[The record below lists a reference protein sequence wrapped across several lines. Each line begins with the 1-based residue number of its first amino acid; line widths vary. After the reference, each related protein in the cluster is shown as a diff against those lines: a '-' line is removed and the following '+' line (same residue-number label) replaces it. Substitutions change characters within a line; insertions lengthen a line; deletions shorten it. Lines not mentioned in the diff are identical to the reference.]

1 MRGCCLSSLQEGAL
15 GFAFGADGGAAPRWT
30 PDPATETRCAH
41 HGSSPWA
48 YSEAQGGLGSHRPHR
63 KLRLREVQAPPEDT
77 QCWTTEAGQCL
88 PAPEVAGAVKGAGAP
103 TDTEALA
110 QTGPL
115 APAATHSFTCSTACG
130 WLASCG
136 GPEPDPGVG
145 VRGRGG
151 GGTVGSQSR
160 KLRGRGS
167 TWGAKRPPLPS
178 HPSFWDKTK
187 VGGQWGSAGTFSP
200 AEPPD
205 FTAQLPVEP
214 EPLASPSQRGR
225 PNCPL
230 SDGPEGRPSSH
241 RGSGCRPL
249 GQPGSS

>member
-1 MRGCCLSSLQEGAL
+1 MLDNRSGTVPASPRGGRGCEGS
-15 GFAFGADGGAAPRWT
+15 R
-30 PDPATETRCAH
+30 
-41 HGSSPWA
+41 
-48 YSEAQGGLGSHRPHR
+48 GSHGHRSSRPDRPPSSSRHSQPH
-63 KLRLREVQAPPEDT
+63 LQPRL
-77 QCWTTEAGQCL
+77 
-88 PAPEVAGAVKGAGAP
+88 
-103 TDTEALA
+103 
-110 QTGPL
+110 
-115 APAATHSFTCSTACG
+115 
-130 WLASCG
+130 WLARVMRRPRA
-136 GPEPDPGVG
+136 GP
-145 VRGRGG
+145 RGG
-151 GGTVGSQSR
+151 SEGQGRRGNGGESEPEA
-160 KLRGRGS
+160 RGRGS

-178 HPSFWDKTK
+178 HPSLRDKTK